1 MFVQD
6 YLPSHHRLDLEHD
19 QDTSPPLARTAA
31 QSTEDDF
38 FKVYFL
44 PSLKMAEFVKDCN
57 LFIALINYLFH
68 SYRGRV
74 GQTNRPKNNFPKSVP
89 EHPSFVLVSAHYS
102 VAIVHTI
109 IQYTVILINYFTINN
124 ILSTPCQL
132 SSERYKHFSWTL
144 SSKWQKKCNWCSG
157 KLELWQKSNK
167 KSCGTVN
174 AEAKTYIWK

>member
-57 LFIALINYLFH
+57 LFIALITYLFH
-68 SYRGRV
+68 SYGGRV
-74 GQTNRPKNNFPKSVP
+74 RQTKKQFTKIRP
-89 EHPSFVLVSAHYS
+89 
-102 VAIVHTI
+102 
-109 IQYTVILINYFTINN
+109 
-124 ILSTPCQL
+124 
-132 SSERYKHFSWTL
+132 
-144 SSKWQKKCNWCSG
+144 
-157 KLELWQKSNK
+157 
-167 KSCGTVN
+167 
-174 AEAKTYIWK
+174 